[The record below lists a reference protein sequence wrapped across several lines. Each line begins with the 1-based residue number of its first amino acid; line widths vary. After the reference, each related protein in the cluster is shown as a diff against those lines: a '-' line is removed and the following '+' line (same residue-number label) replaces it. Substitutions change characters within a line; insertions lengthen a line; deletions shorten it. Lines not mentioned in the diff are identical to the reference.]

1 MIVAFLFLKFIL
13 FSLVL
18 FDVFMSLSFFD
29 SQAALLSIKRFSN
42 VANLKP
48 YYVEQMLKRGVS
60 ILRFVTS
67 QKNAATFHCF
77 DDARDVSF
85 QMGLLAHQQE
95 IIEVTKKLLTAIV
108 MADYDSYKEMSD
120 PGLTSFEPESLGILV
135 RSMEFHRFLLENAL
149 GFRHTI
155 MIEPYVHMMGDD
167 AACIAYVRLTQALGG
182 DLAAIHTKVEETR
195 IWHRRNGTWRHIH
208 FHRSRPSTLHSK

>member
-1 MIVAFLFLKFIL
+1 MLFHFLLL
-13 FSLVL
+13 
-18 FDVFMSLSFFD
+18 
-29 SQAALLSIKRFSN
+29 LLS
-42 VANLKP
+42 L
-48 YYVEQMLKRGVS
+48 EG
-60 ILRFVTS
+60 ILSTEVTVQWAQNS
-67 QKNAATFHCF
+67 SEP
-77 DDARDVSF
+77 DAVR
-85 QMGLLAHQQE
+85 AHQQE

-135 RSMEFHRFLLENAL
+135 RSMEFHRFLLENAPAL